1 MSHTEFIG
9 VEQARAASVQ
19 RFKSEVM
26 RARCDYRWLPSGE
39 LEAIL
44 TLTLPAGNEMRFT
57 AQCDPRPILAYVMA
71 NQQGEISGFSLK
83 KLWKGVKKVAKG
95 VVTSKVFKV
104 ASTAL
109 AFAAPVLG
117 PLAPV
122 ALAGSAAMKASR
134 ALISAKALVT
144 AGRKSDAAKLVNYA
158 AGIAKT
164 TTVLSASASMANKA
178 TGAPSS
184 SKPLLKFAPRSSK
197 PAAAPPAGG
206 YAAAIARSPYYASS
220 SKPKPAAKPK
230 APILKFAK
238 PKAKPATKARAVLKP
253 AATSSSGGN
262 IVRLG
267 SPESKIYALLL
278 KPA

>member
-1 MSHTEFIG
+1 MAQSIG
-9 VEQARAASVQ
+9 AVRADNVA

-26 RARCDYRWLPSGE
+26 RARCDYRWMPDGN

-57 AQCDPRPILAYVMA
+57 AQCDPKPILAYVLA
-71 NQQGEISGFSLK
+71 NQRGEISGFSLK

-122 ALAGSAAMKASR
+122 ALAGSAAMKAGR
-134 ALISAKALVT
+134 ALISAKALVS
-144 AGRKSDAAKLVNYA
+144 AGNKTDAAKLVNYA

-164 TTVLSASASMANKA
+164 PAVLSASASMASKA
-178 TGAPSS
+178 TGGAPSS
-184 SKPLLKFAPRSSK
+184 SKPLLRFAPS
-197 PAAAPPAGG
+197 A
-206 YAAAIARSPYYASS
+206 
-220 SKPKPAAKPK
+220 PKPAAKPVNLGAYYSSS
-230 APILKFAK
+230 APESSFAPKPAPKPAKPPLLKFAASK
-238 PKAKPATKARAVLKP
+238 PAAKPSKPAATQARAVLKP
-253 AATSSSGGN
+253 ATSSSN
-262 IVRLG
+262 VVRLG